1 MLPTLCRILP
11 RSSALAM
18 PLAARAVPLARTWTR
33 YSPGLVRLASTATTL
48 LLKIEKSANAS
59 PANADIQRYFYQRL
73 MEHNYPQIVV
83 QRYETQ
89 GIGANPECTQLYIQA
104 LQQMGQTAKAEL
116 VAAQMGATPQ
126 LNMGF
131 SLGFGSRN
139 EPVHVVVSESNFT
152 ILSKWL
158 KWLIPIA
165 LLTYGASNAFNFLLE
180 NGTIFRSS
188 EVTDKSV
195 DVSRSNVR
203 FKDVCGCDEARAEL
217 EEIVEFLKDPS
228 KFTALG
234 GKLPKGVLLTGPPG
248 TGKTLL
254 ARATAGEAEVPFF
267 FMSGSEFDELYV
279 GVGAKRIRELFNQA
293 REKAPAIV
301 FIDELDA
308 IGGKR
313 NPKDQAYAKQ
323 TLNQLLVELDGFSQ
337 SEGIIIIGATN
348 FPQSLD
354 KALTRPGRF
363 DKEVIVELPDVR
375 GRVDILKHHMENVET
390 ADNVDPSI
398 IARGTPGFSGAE
410 LMNLVN
416 QAAVHASQ
424 LSALAVDMSHF
435 EWAKDKILM
444 GAAKKKM
451 VITEESR
458 KNTAYHEA
466 GHAIMA
472 MFSPNATP
480 LYKATI
486 LPRGRALG
494 VTFQLPEMDKTDMTK
509 RECFSR
515 LDVCMGGKIAEE
527 MIHGADNVTSGCSS
541 DLASATGMARAM
553 VTSYGMSDK
562 IGPVRLSD
570 DWDSWSPKLKE
581 MADNEVRTFL
591 VESEERTRQMLKD
604 KKLELQRLAEGLL
617 EYETLTRDE
626 MEKVVKGES
635 INKPKTMSNTIV
647 KTPDGGRKEVINEP
661 APIPAEA

>member
-11 RSSALAM
+11 RSPALAM

-541 DLASATGMARAM
+541 DLANATSMARAM